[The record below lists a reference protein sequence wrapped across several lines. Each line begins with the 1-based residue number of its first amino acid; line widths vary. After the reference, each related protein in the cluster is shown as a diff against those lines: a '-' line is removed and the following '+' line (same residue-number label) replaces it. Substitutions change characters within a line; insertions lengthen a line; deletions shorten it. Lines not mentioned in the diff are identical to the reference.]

1 MSPPYLL
8 LDRLAKTFGAAG
20 GAGIGTGIGT
30 GSGTG
35 GDRARPVLDGLTLAV
50 DRGEVVALLGPSGSG
65 KTTALRL
72 IAGFETPDPGGGRVL
87 VEGQDVT
94 GLPPARR
101 NFGMVFQHYA
111 LFPHLTVGENVA
123 FGLEA
128 RRLDRGQVRAR
139 VAAALALVDL
149 PGFERRRVGEISG
162 GQQQRVALAR
172 ALAPEP
178 RVLLLDEPLSNLD
191 PALRERTRRE
201 LRRAIRR
208 VGITTLLVT
217 HEQEEAFY
225 LGDRVAVLEG
235 GVLHQAGTPEELY
248 DRPATRFVA
257 TFVGRA
263 SVLPGIFE
271 RDGDADGVNGTVRLR
286 LDGPAAAAAAAG
298 GPAVAAGA
306 AADGPEAAF
315 ARPGAG
321 GTARGDVAWPGVA
334 AEPLAAGEAVDLVVR
349 PEALALVPAGT
360 AGALAGRV
368 VERRYAGPVTY
379 YQVELAGAG
388 LEIEVA
394 AGAVAAAPGDE
405 VAVAPAAAMAGAA
418 GPAGVGGTAGV
429 GGRIFRRAA
438 EREPV

>member
-1 MSPPYLL
+1 MPPYLL
-8 LDRLAKTFGAAG
+8 LDRLAKTFA
-20 GAGIGTGIGT
+20 GTGA
-30 GSGTG
+30 S
-35 GDRARPVLDGLTLAV
+35 GDRTRPVLDGLTLAV

-72 IAGFETPDPGGGRVL
+72 IAGFETPDAGGGRVL
-87 VEGQDVT
+87 VEGQDVSE
-94 GLPPARR
+94 LPPARR

-123 FGLEA
+123 FGLEG
-128 RRLDRGQVRAR
+128 RRLGRGQVRSR

-149 PGFERRRVGEISG
+149 PDFERRRVGEISG

-217 HEQEEAFY
+217 HEQEEAFH

-235 GVLHQAGTPEELY
+235 GVLHQVGTPEELY

-263 SVLPGIFE
+263 SVLPGTFE
-271 RDGDADGVNGTVRLR
+271 GEGETGRVRLR
-286 LDGPAAAAAAAG
+286 LGGAAAAAATDPGIAG
-298 GPAVAAGA
+298 LGSRSA
-306 AADGPEAAF
+306 AADAGI
-315 ARPGAG
+315 GDAG
-321 GTARGDVAWPGVA
+321 GGAVAARGDVAWPGVA
-334 AEPLAAGEAVDLVVR
+334 AEALAAGEEVELVVR

-360 AGALAGRV
+360 AGALSGRV

-379 YQVELAGAG
+379 YQVELPGAG

-394 AGAVAAAPGDE
+394 AGAGAAAPGDE
-405 VAVAPAAAMAGAA
+405 VAVAPGSAKDGAA
-418 GPAGVGGTAGV
+418 GVA
-429 GGRIFRRAA
+429 GRIFRRAPP
-438 EREPV
+438 REPA